1 MPVDESDWNR
11 VWHDLYGNGKPG
23 LVADVRDV
31 KRALFKNDDT
41 GSQGLVAD
49 VSEIKKLVQQ
59 AGGGWKAIGGL
70 LILIEALRA
79 FGVIP

>member
-1 MPVDESDWNR
+1 VPVDEQDWER

-31 KRALFKNDDT
+31 KRALFRNADT

-49 VSEIKKLVQQ
+49 VSEIKRILHQVR
-59 AGGGWKAIGGL
+59 GGWWVIGAL
-70 LILIEALRA
+70 LVLDRFLRLL
-79 FGVIP
+79 GVLP

>member
-1 MPVDESDWNR
+1 MPVDEQDWNR

-70 LILIEALRA
+70 LILLEALRA

>member
-1 MPVDESDWNR
+1 MPVDEKDWDK
-11 VWHDLYGNGKPG
+11 VMHDLYGNGKPG

-41 GSQGLVAD
+41 GAQGLVAD
-49 VSEIKKLVQQ
+49 VTEIKKLVQQ

>member
-1 MPVDESDWNR
+1 MPIDDADMDR
-11 VWHDLYGNGKPG
+11 LYHEVFGNGKPG
-23 LVADVRDV
+23 LVADVRDI
-31 KRALFKNDDT
+31 KRALFRNTDT

-49 VSEIKKLVQQ
+49 VTEIKKLVQQ

-70 LILIEALRA
+70 LILIEVLRA